1 MYLNKNKGIIM
12 LEVLLIHNIL
22 LVLIMYSSK
31 FIVINCSKF
40 NLYNIKE
47 DIKAITENE
56 NELLREVIKEINE
69 KDNIKEI
76 FNLYKE
82 DKTIS
87 YEYFYSEN
95 KEIRFLI
102 KNGELYIENKSNKSR
117 PIVSKLDM
125 KILEN
130 EEIVFMPTTYKLY
143 KKIV

>member
-1 MYLNKNKGIIM
+1 M
-12 LEVLLIHNIL
+12 
-22 LVLIMYSSK
+22 
-31 FIVINCSKF
+31 
-40 NLYNIKE
+40 
-47 DIKAITENE
+47 
-56 NELLREVIKEINE
+56 LREVIKEINE

>member
-1 MYLNKNKGIIM
+1 MYLNKNKVIIM
-12 LEVLLIHNIL
+12 LEVLLILNIL

>member
-12 LEVLLIHNIL
+12 LEVVLILNIL

>member
-12 LEVLLIHNIL
+12 LEVLLILNIL

>member
-1 MYLNKNKGIIM
+1 MYLNKNKWIIM
-12 LEVLLIHNIL
+12 LEVLLILNIL

>member
-12 LEVLLIHNIL
+12 LEVLLILNIL

-102 KNGELYIENKSNKSR
+102 KNGELYIENKSNQSR

>member
-12 LEVLLIHNIL
+12 LEVLLILNIL

-95 KEIRFLI
+95 KEIRFLT

>member
-1 MYLNKNKGIIM
+1 MYLNKNKGILM
-12 LEVLLIHNIL
+12 LEVLLILNIL

-125 KILEN
+125 KNLEN

>member
-1 MYLNKNKGIIM
+1 M
-12 LEVLLIHNIL
+12 LEVLLILNIL

>member
-12 LEVLLIHNIL
+12 LEVLLILNIL

-82 DKTIS
+82 DKTKS